1 MGYHA
6 ILLAPEEAF
15 VRERGRWART
25 MPWSVP
31 WPKLVKVY
39 AFWPIRNSPK
49 DPLAGRTYEAIF
61 MRHHR
66 SVAVSHRWLAVAVIK
81 SYLKAWRL
89 RP

>member
-1 MGYHA
+1 VRFQQIFQDGKVG
-6 ILLAPEEAF
+6 LL
-15 VRERGRWART
+15 GQGLWART
-25 MPWSVP
+25 MP

>member
-1 MGYHA
+1 
-6 ILLAPEEAF
+6 
-15 VRERGRWART
+15 
-25 MPWSVP
+25 
-31 WPKLVKVY
+31 
-39 AFWPIRNSPK
+39 
-49 DPLAGRTYEAIF
+49 